1 VNKKHIVPL
10 CFLLIVAFCLPCF
23 SQKKLSPK
31 DLPPRFRK
39 WLQEEVVYIITAKEK
54 DVFLQLE
61 SDRER
66 EIFIEAFWKARD
78 PDPDT
83 PDNEF
88 KKEHYRRITYVN
100 QWFGREGPG
109 EGWRTDMG
117 RIYILLG
124 EPRSVDRIEN
134 DSEIYPVII
143 WFYQG
148 MAEYGLPDSFNV
160 VFFKKSGMGQYELYS
175 PVKYGPQSLLIHY
188 KGDPA
193 DYLSAYNELYGIDP
207 TVAAVSL
214 TLIPGESGQSVSPS
228 IASEVLVSAKIPS
241 LPQAMVKD
249 SYAEKLLK
257 YKDIIEVDYTANYIE
272 SDTSVEIIRDPSGMA
287 FVHYLIEPSKL
298 TFEQV
303 GDRFRARLEVTGKVA
318 DLQGRTVYQFDRS
331 VPIDFDRSQLES
343 IKAKLFSFQDM
354 FPLVQG
360 NYRLSLLLKNTVS
373 KEFTSAEKD
382 LTVPGPSGLRLS
394 PLLLA
399 PKAIRGSEYRGKN
412 KPFLVGDVQFVPS
425 PRNDFSRQDTLY
437 LYFQASGLTGD
448 LRENGILE
456 YSILR
461 GEEKIL
467 SVTKNVRDYPDQTNF
482 VEEFPLADLSPAY
495 YKIQVSLLDRE
506 KKEILSGQSD
516 FFITPQPVLP
526 RPWVLSFPM
535 PPSRDPLYANLLGN
549 QFLNKGD
556 TAKAREL
563 LAEAY
568 NRNPRSSQFAL
579 DYCRLLLA
587 AKEYLKVRE
596 VALPFLEGPEKY
608 EFLAPA
614 GQASQSLGQLA
625 EAISYYKE
633 YLGHYGTSIQVLN
646 SIGECY
652 YELGDFGEALTAWEK
667 SLEISP
673 GQESIKKMVDAI
685 KEKK

>member
-1 VNKKHIVPL
+1 VNRKDIVPL
-10 CFLLIVAFCLPCF
+10 CFLLVIAFSLPCF
-23 SQKKLSPK
+23 SQRKLSPK
-31 DLPPRFRK
+31 DLPPRYRK

-61 SDRER
+61 TDRER

-78 PDPDT
+78 
-83 PDNEF
+83 
-88 KKEHYRRITYVN
+88 
-100 QWFGREGPG
+100 PG

-148 MAEYGLPDSFNV
+148 LGEYGLPDSFNV

-214 TLIPGESGQSVSPS
+214 TLIPGESGQSLSPS
-228 IASEVLVSAKIPS
+228 IASEVLITAKIPS
-241 LPQAMVKD
+241 VPQATVKD

-272 SDTSVEIIRDPSGMA
+272 NDTSVEIIRDPGGMA
-287 FVHYLIEPSKL
+287 FVHYLIEPGKL

-331 VPIDFDRSQLES
+331 VPIEFDRSQLES
-343 IKAKLFSFQDM
+343 IRAKLFSFQDM
-354 FPLVQG
+354 FPLIEG

-382 LTVPGPSGLRLS
+382 VSVPGPSGLRLS

-399 PKAIRGSEYRGKN
+399 PRVIRNSEYRGSN
-412 KPFLVGDVQFVPS
+412 KPFLIGDVQFVPS
-425 PRNDFSRQDTLY
+425 PRNDFSKQDTLF
-437 LYFQASGLTGD
+437 LYFQASGLTSD
-448 LRENGILE
+448 VRENGLLE

-461 GEEKIL
+461 GEEKVL
-467 SVTKNVRDYPDQTNF
+467 SVTRNIRDYPDKVNF
-482 VEEFPLADLSPAY
+482 VEEFPLASLSPAY
-495 YKIQVSLLDRE
+495 YKIRVSLLDRE

-516 FFITPQPVLP
+516 FFITPQPSLP

-535 PPSRDPLYANLLGN
+535 PPSQDPLYANILGN

-556 TAKAREL
+556 TGKARGL

-587 AKEYLKVRE
+587 AKEYLKIRE

-614 GQASQSLGQLA
+614 GQASQALGQLA

-633 YLGHYGTSIQVLN
+633 YLSHYGTNIQVLN

-652 YELGDFGEALTAWEK
+652 YRLGDLEEALTAWEK